1 MNVEEVLSLTPV
13 VGVIL
18 CLFLYLNFDARIQS
32 LYMNLCGV
40 MEFNKNIVFE
50 DAFIFSCRIFLH
62 GGTKRTCMEIKMKKT
77 KLSSC
82 PSSEVVG
89 RRVNSTPFRY

>member
-89 RRVNSTPFRY
+89 RRLNSTPFRY

>member
-1 MNVEEVLSLTPV
+1 MNVEEVFSLTPV

-62 GGTKRTCMEIKMKKT
+62 GGTKRTLHGNKNEK
-77 KLSSC
+77 
-82 PSSEVVG
+82 
-89 RRVNSTPFRY
+89 N